1 MSVSTH
7 FHVVHDTQGKQYVL
21 NSHLELI
28 GHIMLFMN
36 AAIYGKE
43 TFRKTFTTR
52 LGINKTQISE
62 LGEHLTRL
70 ESYANTYSNLYQYH
84 PLLQFFFD
92 EYANHVIKDCSCLH
106 GNDQLRDGRFVFEV
120 FDDFI
125 AVLRSRALIIKLKK
139 KVHDWE
145 SVIQKQKN
153 TLMRLERAAFAAC
166 SRIAVIRLDFF
177 YHAAQLHTREIESL
191 IHAGKQYKRTDI
203 ERLTDIEE
211 ESSASLIK
219 GRVTFEQLQR
229 DRTHFFAN
237 MKGKTSLF
245 KHLLG
250 YAWCIEFT
258 PGAGYHMHLVF
269 LFNGSKIEKHAWLAQ
284 QIGEYWKT
292 SITKG
297 RGYFENCNMK
307 WDETSP
313 TYGLGI
319 IEETDARKRKNLRQ
333 VVLSYLTKPGQL
345 VLMLPYKG
353 CNRYGSCLLHR
364 NRAKGRG
371 RPRGRGTDQRSLSK
385 APISRIDEPIDFQG
399 LFTSSVSR

>member
-7 FHVVHDTQGKQYVL
+7 FHVVRDKQGKQYIL

-28 GHIMLFMN
+28 GHIMLFMK

-70 ESYANTYSNLYQYH
+70 GSYANTYSNHYQYH

-106 GNDQLRDGRFVFEV
+106 GNDQLRDGRLISEV

-125 AVLRSRALIIKLKK
+125 AVLRSRAPIIKLKK

-145 SVIQKQKN
+145 GVIQKQKN
-153 TLMRLERAAFAAC
+153 ALMRLEHAAFAARK
-166 SRIAVIRLDFF
+166 RIAVIRLDFLH
-177 YHAAQLHTREIESL
+177 HAAQLHTKEIESL
-191 IHAGKQYKRTDI
+191 MHAGRHYKRTDI
-203 ERLTDIEE
+203 ERLTDIAD
-211 ESSASLIK
+211 ESSDNLIK

-237 MKGKTSLF
+237 LKGKTSLF

-313 TYGLGI
+313 KYGLGI
-319 IEETDARKRKNLRQ
+319 IEETDARKRQNLRQ
-333 VVLSYLTKPGQL
+333 EVLSYLTKPGQL

-353 CNRYGSCLLHR
+353 CNRFGSCLLHR

-371 RPRGRGTDQRSLSK
+371 RPRGRGSNHGATSENS
-385 APISRIDEPIDFQG
+385 ISGIGEPIDLQR
-399 LFTSSVSR
+399 LFTTSASR